1 MPHFSHHLHLPF
13 FNLFSERDLRLLY
26 YNRVLRDLVTKLA
39 FFFIPIYLYQLGGR
53 IIPDRFGLSTFEQG
67 FLLIASFI
75 IVQRVGVAILV
86 IPLNR
91 IGSAIGYQRSL
102 VLSYAFRVAQFAML
116 FVSTWFP
123 PALFLSALFDSAQ
136 TALYWPNY
144 HTLMTQYAHKKDIGA
159 SLGILQFILLLVAA
173 VTPAIAGL
181 LSSQMGFAFL
191 FFLGIFGALGGLILS
206 LLLSATCDLD
216 QVSFAEF
223 KAWMRERRFKVLTIA
238 TTGRQMYEMAHFLWP
253 LYLFFLFS
261 TVERVGLIATL
272 SLVLALVVTASV
284 TFRID
289 HSHSRSPYRIAGFVL
304 AAGWLLR
311 TQIFSVWGIALI
323 DAVDRVVGNYHSL
336 YYDMVWY
343 KRGRGSQAH
352 SYFVYYELILSVAL
366 VSIWVGLTA
375 VIFLTGSWQIVFI
388 MGALGALMSVLMNKK
403 E

>member
-136 TALYWPNY
+136 TRS
-144 HTLMTQYAHKKDIGA
+144 IG
-159 SLGILQFILLLVAA
+159 
-173 VTPAIAGL
+173 P
-181 LSSQMGFAFL
+181 
-191 FFLGIFGALGGLILS
+191 
-206 LLLSATCDLD
+206 
-216 QVSFAEF
+216 
-223 KAWMRERRFKVLTIA
+223 TI
-238 TTGRQMYEMAHFLWP
+238 TH
-253 LYLFFLFS
+253 
-261 TVERVGLIATL
+261 
-272 SLVLALVVTASV
+272 
-284 TFRID
+284 
-289 HSHSRSPYRIAGFVL
+289 
-304 AAGWLLR
+304 
-311 TQIFSVWGIALI
+311 
-323 DAVDRVVGNYHSL
+323 
-336 YYDMVWY
+336 
-343 KRGRGSQAH
+343 
-352 SYFVYYELILSVAL
+352 
-366 VSIWVGLTA
+366 
-375 VIFLTGSWQIVFI
+375 
-388 MGALGALMSVLMNKK
+388 
-403 E
+403 